1 MASAQNQAAQAQG
14 IKQVPLQA
22 EKAADE
28 HLYID
33 YLVPYGKQTKPRHMD
48 PSMFQLMQWNDSE
61 QSPEFKASKQA
72 LRDMDDYRRYR
83 ALIDRAHDGYTTE
96 TKDNY
101 KKFVY
106 KKLDEEM
113 LPVKIPFEDTI
124 RPSHDKRVT
133 GQQRTKSNPRTNAWT
148 EYSDNI
154 SLKRPEYAFHDVVQ
168 TLSENQQERHLTD
181 HPGRRST
188 SRDGAKKY
196 PRSGLL
202 DWPDDEHIR
211 QMRIE
216 EKEKL
221 VQDEQTKI
229 EEELK
234 RQEEAEVA
242 RLLKSPDYS
251 KVQNRLL
258 SYKVERRK
266 ELDPTKDADR
276 IKRRS
281 DRIEVTFMF
290 HP

>member
-1 MASAQNQAAQAQG
+1 MAAVQNKPASSPIPQPIGQQTEKG
-14 IKQVPLQA
+14 A
-22 EKAADE
+22 EE
-28 HLYID
+28 HLYVD
-33 YLVPYGKQTKPRHMD
+33 YMVPYGKQTKPRHMD
-48 PSMFQLMQWNDSE
+48 PSMFQLMQWNEAE
-61 QSPEFKASKQA
+61 QAPEFKASKQA

-96 TKDNY
+96 SKDNY

-133 GQQRTKSNPRTNAWT
+133 GQQRTKSNPRTNPWT
-148 EYSDNI
+148 EYSDQI
-154 SLKRPEYAFHDVVQ
+154 SVKRPEYAYHDVIQ
-168 TLSENQQERHLTD
+168 TLVGNEEQRAVED
-181 HPGRRST
+181 HPGRRSL

-196 PRSGLL
+196 QRSGLL

-211 QMRIE
+211 RMRIE

-221 VQDEQTKI
+221 VQDEQAKI
-229 EEELK
+229 DEEIR
-234 RQEEAEVA
+234 RQEAEEVA
-242 RLLKSPDYS
+242 KLLKAPDYS

-266 ELDPTKDADR
+266 ELDPEKDADR
-276 IKRRS
+276 IKRRQ
-281 DRIEVTFMF
+281 DRIEVV
-290 HP
+290 